1 LAKLSEYISSVS
13 IRGAKS

>member
-1 LAKLSEYISSVS
+1 LAKLPEYISSVS